1 MVIPNNTP
9 DVEPKP
15 LDPPTPGTGLT
26 PARPRWWRRAV
37 AYSLRR
43 GADRLQRTGRRRTA
57 AGEGRSLVRERRQ
70 RIIGGASA

>member
-9 DVEPKP
+9 DIEPAP
-15 LDPPTPGTGLT
+15 STPPVPGPNTPQK
-26 PARPRWWRRAV
+26 RPRWWRRAV

-57 AGEGRSLVRERRQ
+57 AGEGRSLLRERRQ
-70 RIIGGASA
+70 RILGAV